1 MKHGRG
7 SSRGMERHRER
18 GAVLVMVAIS
28 MAALIGVV
36 ALALDIGYL
45 LVTRNEVQNVA
56 DGSALAGA
64 RTLGVIYQDLTYS
77 EQQGYYCGGP
87 CRDSVVGVAQ
97 DVASQN
103 RAGGTYIT
111 ELEEVYIGKWSDGTF
126 TQTFDQPDAVM
137 VVARRDEYANGPVA
151 TFFARVLGIDEA
163 GVNAQAV
170 AAMTGQGNVGW
181 GELAI
186 PIAIDEYFWGEGVK
200 CNEFIKFYPANDPAS
215 CAGWTS
221 WEYGSNDIT
230 MRRILDEEEGYEN
243 PDLFASQSII
253 NFTGGTL
260 STQVFNSLLELFMR
274 EGCATSSTPE
284 VEAGESGLPR
294 KYLDESGVPLEF
306 LTGGKTDGCVDWM
319 EVQKHDLRD
328 NFELLVPDNKGNLVQ
343 AEWPNGDP
351 RYLHQWETAVP
362 VYEASDCSNPNQSK
376 LIVGFTEV
384 IITNVLEAPDKLVEG
399 LVVCNRINPEPTR
412 GGGGEYGLKGPIP
425 GLVR

>member
-1 MKHGRG
+1 MKQGCG
-7 SSRGMERHRER
+7 SSHGTERHPER

-28 MAALIGVV
+28 MVALIGVV

-64 RTLGVIYQDLTYS
+64 RTLGAIYQDLTYS

-87 CRDSVVGVAQ
+87 CQDSVVGVAQ
-97 DVASQN
+97 DLASQN
-103 RAGGTYIT
+103 RAGGAYVT
-111 ELEEVYIGKWSDGTF
+111 ELEEVFIGKWSDGTF

-137 VVARRDEYANGPVA
+137 VVARRDEHANGPVA
-151 TFFARVLGIDEA
+151 TFFARILSINEA
-163 GVNAQAV
+163 AVNAQAV

-181 GELAI
+181 GELTI
-186 PIAIDEYFWGEGVK
+186 PIAVDEYFWGAGVK
-200 CNEFIKFYPANDPAS
+200 CNEFIKFYPANDPQS

-230 MRRILDEEEGYEN
+230 MRRILDEVDGYEN
-243 PDLFASQSII
+243 PELFAGQSII

-260 STQVFNSLLELFMR
+260 STQVFDALLRLFQR
-274 EGCATSSTPE
+274 EGRATSSLPQA
-284 VEAGESGLPR
+284 EAGLSGLPR
-294 KYLDESGVPLEF
+294 VYLDESGVLPEH
-306 LTGGKTDGCVDWM
+306 LTGGVLDGRVDWQ
-319 EVQKHDLRD
+319 EVQYHSSAVPLEVTD
-328 NFELLVPDNKGNLVQ
+328 NQGNLVQ
-343 AEWPNGDP
+343 AQWPDGSL

-362 VYEASDCSNPNQSK
+362 VYEASDCANPNQSK
-376 LIVGFTEV
+376 LVVGFTEV
-384 IITNVLEAPDKLVEG
+384 IITNVLDSPDKTVEG